1 MKIKCVKSSC
11 LSVHDVKSS
20 LSLAMKK
27 GAISIGS
34 LPHTKIIFLVHTEI
48 AVLEIP
54 PSELRRN
61 FSAAFQ
67 RSMNTNNIE
76 INIKSGASESYSY
89 FNTNKEL
96 TPMGKNPQ

>member
-1 MKIKCVKSSC
+1 MKIKSVKSSC

-34 LPHTKIIFLVHTEI
+34 FPHTKIIFLVHTEI

-54 PSELRRN
+54 PSELRRK
-61 FSAAFQ
+61 FSAAF
-67 RSMNTNNIE
+67 
-76 INIKSGASESYSY
+76 SEEHEYQQY
-89 FNTNKEL
+89 RN
-96 TPMGKNPQ
+96 